1 MTQSSMAARSRW
13 RAHRLAHHDPNDP
26 KLDALRAHRLACSM
40 AGGLAGWRAGGLAGW
55 LAPRK
60 KRWGG
65 RADRPAKK
73 ML

>member
-1 MTQSSMAARSRW
+1 
-13 RAHRLAHHDPNDP
+13 
-26 KLDALRAHRLACSM
+26 M